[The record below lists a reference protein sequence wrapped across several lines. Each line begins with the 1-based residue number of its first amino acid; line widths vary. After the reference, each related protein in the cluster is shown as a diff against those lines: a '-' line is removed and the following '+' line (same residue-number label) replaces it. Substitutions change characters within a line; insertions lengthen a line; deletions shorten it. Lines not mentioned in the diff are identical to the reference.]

1 MINFIIEEENLKEII
16 DNYMMNYN
24 YIYDIKIFDSHK
36 ENNYFN
42 IYILNYD
49 SKNILDINKIKR
61 IRYELDDWSSIIIL
75 LIKNDKDKYS
85 LFDKRLMILDIISTE
100 KDFKERLKED
110 ILISIKNLDKKNN
123 VLKFTYK
130 GSIYNIPYQDIL
142 FIENDSENKSKLI
155 DNLDNRFIKC
165 SRSYIINLE
174 KVRIYNI
181 KNNIIYFDD
190 EISICE
196 VSREKKKEI
205 IAYLRGIR

>member
-1 MINFIIEEENLKEII
+1 MINFIIEEEKLKEVI

-24 YIYDIKIFDSHK
+24 YTYDIKIYDSYK

-85 LFDKRLMILDIISTE
+85 LFDKRFMILDIISTT

-123 VLKFTYK
+123 ISTLSVQA
-130 GSIYNIPYQDIL
+130 INN
-142 FIENDSENKSKLI
+142 FIGA
-155 DNLDNRFIKC
+155 R
-165 SRSYIINLE
+165 ING
-174 KVRIYNI
+174 
-181 KNNIIYFDD
+181 D
-190 EISICE
+190 ISIKVAIEPDDWETYCGTNGQYIE
-196 VSREKKKEI
+196 AIHDYGTIDLDDSYTKRLSKIKKW
-205 IAYLRGIR
+205 